1 MARELVITV
10 YLSVFRVLFTIF
22 KQLPQKKKTTFVT
35 SFGDNILH
43 TVKELEKQTDEQVVI
58 LKTSH
63 CQIDFSDSAKRTILD
78 FESINIINW
87 ILSIYHLATSE
98 KVIVDNYY
106 GFLAVTEF
114 EPNVQCIQLWHAA
127 GAIKQFG
134 LKDPSI
140 QNRSARAYQRFQKV
154 YRRFDYVVVGS
165 ERMAT
170 IYRQSFNI
178 SNEQILRTGIPR
190 SDFFFNPLAVYEA
203 EQSLKRDFPV
213 INGKKVILYA
223 PTYRDNELQTTDL
236 ELDIEKMYREFKDDY
251 VLFLRLHPAIDGEYQ
266 NKFPGFVINVSSY
279 HNMNHLLVISDILIS
294 DYSSIPF
301 EFSLLNRPMVFFAYD
316 LDEYTQSRGFWED
329 YEDLVPG
336 PVVKSTE
343 DLINVMKSES
353 FNMERVNKF
362 ANQWNQYSR
371 GYSSERLVKA
381 IYTEDE
387 QYKVVDQI

>member
-170 IYRQSFNI
+170 IFRQSFNI
-178 SNEQILRTGIPR
+178 SSDQILRTGIPR

-213 INGKKVILYA
+213 IDGKKVILYA
-223 PTYRDNELQTTDL
+223 PTYRDDELHATDL

-279 HNMNHLLVISDILIS
+279 HNMNHLLIVSDILIS